1 MPVNLTVTNVDRK
14 TADIL
19 WVVPNYAFGTET
31 YIVQYG
37 LMDDALN
44 METDLV
50 FSGLDL
56 SVTDQQFWVTIEDL
70 QPFTQ
75 YYFRVVAT
83 NILTS
88 TSSDIETFKTSKTS
102 YSVCIYH

>member
-1 MPVNLTVTNVDRK
+1 MPTNLTVTNVDRT
-14 TADIL
+14 TADIS
-19 WVVPNYAFGTET
+19 WVVQSYAFGTET

-37 LMDDALN
+37 LADDALN

-56 SVTDQQFWVTIEDL
+56 SVTDQQFSVKLEDL

-88 TSSDIETFKTSKTS
+88 TGSDVETLQTSK
-102 YSVCIYH
+102 I